1 MKLSNKSYDLL
12 KWVAQILLPA
22 AATLY
27 VAVAG
32 IWGFPYAKE
41 IAGTISAVD
50 LFLGALLGISSM
62 NYYKEK

>member
-1 MKLSNKSYDLL
+1 MKLSNKNYDAL
-12 KWVAQILLPA
+12 KWIAQILLPA

>member
-12 KWVAQILLPA
+12 KWIAQILLPA
-22 AATLY
+22 TATLY

-41 IAGTISAVD
+41 VAGTISAVD
-50 LFLGALLGISSM
+50 LFIGALLGISSM
-62 NYYKEK
+62 NYYREK

>member
-1 MKLSNKSYDLL
+1 MKLSDKTYDVL
-12 KWVAQILLPA
+12 KWIAQIGLPA
-22 AATLY
+22 LTTLY

-41 IAGTISAVD
+41 VAGTISAVD

-62 NYYKEK
+62 KYYKEK

>member
-12 KWVAQILLPA
+12 KWIAQILLPA

-50 LFLGALLGISSM
+50 LFIGALLGISSM

>member
-1 MKLSNKSYDLL
+1 MKLSNKNYDVL
-12 KWVAQILLPA
+12 KWIAQILLPA

>member
-1 MKLSNKSYDLL
+1 MKLSNKSYDVL
-12 KWVAQILLPA
+12 KWIAQILLPA

-41 IAGTISAVD
+41 VAGTISAVD

>member
-1 MKLSNKSYDLL
+1 MKLKNETYDVL
-12 KWVAQILLPA
+12 KWIAQILLPA

-50 LFLGALLGISSM
+50 LFLGALLGISSA
-62 NYYKEK
+62 NYYKGK